1 MRVDAALYTVSE
13 IRLHGT
19 ASYCTAQLSSI
30 MHVSLLETYAMPGSN
45 CTLLCPLILYATY
58 EVT

>member
-19 ASYCTAQLSSI
+19 ASYCTALLSSI
-30 MHVSLLETYAMPGSN
+30 MHVSLWKPMQCLAQTVHY
-45 CTLLCPLILYATY
+45 C
-58 EVT
+58 VH